1 MRVHYLSRV
10 WLLKCNRSTAAAAAA
25 ACENRQSTATV
36 AEMDRRTGQTDQLH
50 TVSGSSMRLFNEPPK
65 WLVMRCMRLHKI
77 VNKSS
82 PTCPPSPSLSHP
94 PSQYTLSLSLT
105 SPASF
110 SLRLSFFAFTVESLR
125 SAANALFAAA
135 TTGDSKSDSRF
146 FNTRLLWLKY
156 FTTYITTHTVT
167 QSHVKAIKLPKHTH
181 SRTHSF
187 AFLIIKKIKK
197 SQ

>member
-1 MRVHYLSRV
+1 M
-10 WLLKCNRSTAAAAAA
+10 KCNRSTAAAAA

-82 PTCPPSPSLSHP
+82 PHLPPFPLSQSSSLTAHSFF
-94 PSQYTLSLSLT
+94 LSFT

-110 SLRLSFFAFTVESLR
+110 SLLLSFFAFTVESLR
-125 SAANALFAAA
+125 SAANAFFAAA
-135 TTGDSKSDSRF
+135 ATDDSKSDTRF

-156 FTTYITTHTVT
+156 FTTYITTHTVR
-167 QSHVKAIKLPKHTH
+167 QSHVKAIKLPRHTH

-187 AFLIIKKIKK
+187 AFLINFEIKK